1 MNNPKVSV
9 VITTCNRANLL
20 PRAIRSVL
28 SQDYPNY
35 DIHIVD
41 DGSIDCTT
49 EIVRP
54 FVEENRNVFFWQQT
68 PQQGLSSARNC
79 GIYHSNGEYVAFL
92 DDDDEYLPGSL
103 SDRIRIVLK
112 LTHKE
117 LQSLGVIHGG
127 WEDHFDYSGR
137 IVYRRPMQMKSIKDY
152 AMREWF
158 RPMSAT
164 SMYPR
169 NVLENIGGFDEVIT
183 SSVEHDIWMKLAV
196 NNYCAFS
203 VKGPLAKMHIVH
215 NKQSMCTDIRPRIIG
230 IEGYLK
236 KWRPTYENWYGVR
249 NARNFIH
256 KYRVRVYANLSAQK
270 LFSGNIRDACWLF
283 IQLIRNNGLGAS
295 AHMWL
300 PQIYINVLA
309 HRLLPTRLIIAMSRF
324 RKSLHP

>member
-1 MNNPKVSV
+1 MDKVKISV

-41 DGSIDCTT
+41 DGSIDCTP

-54 FVEENRNVFFWQQT
+54 FVEENRNVFFWRQT

-79 GIYHSNGEYVAFL
+79 GIRHSKGEYVAFL

-103 SDRIRIVLK
+103 SARMERVLE
-112 LTHKE
+112 LTAEE
-117 LQSLGVIHGG
+117 LQSLGVVHGG
-127 WEDHFDYSGR
+127 WEDHFERGGR
-137 IVYRRPMQMKSIKDY
+137 VAYRNPMQMKSIKDY

-169 NVLENIGGFDEVIT
+169 HVLENIGCFDEAIT
-183 SSVEHDIWMKLAV
+183 SSVEHDIWMKLAI
-196 NNYCAFS
+196 NDYCAVS
-203 VKGPLAKMHIVH
+203 VKGPLAKMHIVR
-215 NKQSMCTDIRPRIIG
+215 NKNSMCTDIRPRIMG

-236 KWRPTYENWYGVR
+236 KWRPTYEDWYGVR
-249 NARNFIH
+249 NARRFIH
-256 KYRVRVYANLSAQK
+256 KYRVRVYGNLSAQK

-283 IQLIRNNGLGAS
+283 TQLIRNNGISAS
-295 AHMWL
+295 AHLLL
-300 PQIYINVLA
+300 PKIYINVLA
-309 HRLLPTRLIIAMSRF
+309 HRLIPSRLITAMSGTSR
-324 RKSLHP
+324 RK